1 LVLGKRAFD
10 VEAVRE
16 QFPALERRYKGRR
29 VVYLDGP
36 GGSQVARGAIEAIA
50 GYMTRGGANLHGAFV
65 TSRETEEIIANARRA
80 AAAFLGADPDE
91 VAFGHNMTTIT
102 LGVSRA
108 LSKGWDENSEIV
120 VTEIDHRAN
129 VDPWVLAAADRGAT
143 VRRIPVDAGTLTL
156 DLSNLDELIN
166 ERTKLVAVNLASN
179 AVGTISDVARVS
191 ERAREV
197 GAVVAVDAVHAAAH
211 VPLDRDALG
220 ADVLTCSAYKFFGPH
235 VGITAIRRGIFEAM
249 EPYKLAPGPGR
260 IPDKLET
267 GTQNHEGL
275 AGVEAAISFIATL
288 GSGKTL
294 REKLVSGMREV
305 EAYEAE
311 LADSARVRL
320 REIPGV
326 TLYAAPDDVRKTPTL
341 AFRLDGWSPVE
352 VCEHMSERGI
362 FIAGGDFYATT
373 LARKLEIAETGG
385 FVRAG
390 LAPYNT
396 AEEVDAF
403 LDALENLAAR

>member
-1 LVLGKRAFD
+1 M
-10 VEAVRE
+10 EWVRE
-16 QFPALERRYKGRR
+16 QFPALGRRYDGRR

-36 GGSQVARGAIEAIA
+36 GGSQVTRGAIEAVA

-65 TSRETEEIIANARRA
+65 TSRETEEIIAGARRA
-80 AAAFLGADPDE
+80 SAAFLGANPDE

-102 LGVSRA
+102 LAVSRA
-108 LSKGWDENSEIV
+108 LSKGWNAGDEVV
-120 VTEIDHRAN
+120 VTGIDHRAN
-129 VDPWVLAAADRGAT
+129 VDPWVLAAADSGAS
-143 VRRIPVDAGTLTL
+143 VRQIPVDTETLTL
-156 DLSNLDELIN
+156 DLADLGEIIN

-179 AVGTISDVARVS
+179 AVGTVNDVARVS

-211 VPLDRDALG
+211 IPLDRDALG

-235 VGITAIRRGIFEAM
+235 VGITAIRREIFEAM
-249 EPYKLAPGPGR
+249 EPYKLAPGPGS

-275 AGVEAAISFIATL
+275 AGVQAAISFIATL
-288 GSGKTL
+288 GTGETL
-294 REKLVSGMREV
+294 REKLTSGMQEI
-305 EAYEAE
+305 EAYEAG
-311 LADSARVRL
+311 LAESARAKL
-320 REIPGV
+320 REKPGV
-326 TLYAAPDDVRKTPTL
+326 TIYSAPDLVRKTPTI
-341 AFRLDGWSPVE
+341 AFRLEGRSPLE
-352 VCEHMSERGI
+352 VCEYMSERGI
-362 FIAGGDFYATT
+362 FVAGGTFYATT
-373 LARKLEIAETGG
+373 LADRLGIDDTGG

-403 LDALENLAAR
+403 LDALEGLASS